1 MKRGRKIGTESL
13 KILNALIDE
22 RALDLGELWDRVE
35 KIAPSWD
42 KRGLQF
48 KLYNL
53 KRQGYLAARKSNNV
67 SFFHLTP
74 KGRLGL
80 LKYLHLEKLKLAK
93 WDGRWRIAIFDI
105 PETLKKWREYL
116 RGELKRLGFHPL
128 QESVYITPYP
138 VTGELDELL
147 KEWNLRK
154 YFRYITVLEI
164 DGEKELKIIFDLK

>member
-1 MKRGRKIGTESL
+1 MTTGRKMGGDSFRV
-13 KILNALIDE
+13 LNALIDE
-22 RALDLGELWDRVE
+22 RALDLRELWDRVE
-35 KIAPSWD
+35 NFAPSWD
-42 KRGLQF
+42 KRQLQY

-80 LKYLHLEKLKLAK
+80 LKHLHLEKLKLAK
-93 WDGRWRIAIFDI
+93 WDGRWRIAVFDI
-105 PETLKKWREYL
+105 PESIKKWREYL
-116 RGELKRLGFHPL
+116 RGELKRLGFYAL

-138 VTGELDELL
+138 VTGELDRLL

-154 YFRYITVLEI
+154 YFRYITVSEI
-164 DGEKELKIIFDLK
+164 DGEKELKIIFHLN